1 MQRSFVGSRSV
12 MKLFKRLPELQILL
26 ITTLGCYVF
35 LEMYVDPS
43 QSHVISSLSGVDLI
57 ITSFVLS
64 VVIAIVAVIAGVGG
78 GVIFTPLMLAFT
90 SIDTLIIRS
99 TGLVVAMFSGLVATG
114 PFMRKGLADI
124 KLVFLGALPIL
135 IGGLLG
141 SFAAIFMSKHLGE
154 TGDYLVRLSLGL
166 LLLGIASVF
175 VLGGAST
182 EYPEKVAND
191 RLGRKLKLRHT
202 YWEDSL
208 QMPVK
213 YKAQNVPLAMLLF
226 LVVGFTG
233 GFFGLGG
240 GWAVVPVLN
249 LVMSVPLK
257 VSAATSGVLLAMGN
271 SAAIWP
277 YINIGAL
284 IGVVAAPWMLGQI
297 IGGIIGAHI
306 LVSIKAAFVRKM
318 LIIMLFVTSIKLIS
332 RGLEGLLGFNTP
344 IF

>member
-1 MQRSFVGSRSV
+1 

-191 RLGRKLKLRHT
+191 KLGRKLKLRHT

-332 RGLEGLLGFNTP
+332 RGLEGLLGFDIP

>member
-1 MQRSFVGSRSV
+1 

-191 RLGRKLKLRHT
+191 KLGRKLKLRHT

-213 YKAQNVPLAMLLF
+213 YKAQNVPLAMLFF

-332 RGLEGLLGFNTP
+332 RGLEGLLGFDIP

>member
-1 MQRSFVGSRSV
+1 

>member
-1 MQRSFVGSRSV
+1 

-26 ITTLGCYVF
+26 IATLGCYVF

-154 TGDYLVRLSLGL
+154 TGDYLVRLSMGL

-332 RGLEGLLGFNTP
+332 RGLEGLLGFNIP

>member
-1 MQRSFVGSRSV
+1 

-141 SFAAIFMSKHLGE
+141 SFAAIFMSKYLGE

-332 RGLEGLLGFNTP
+332 RGLEGLLGFDIP

>member
-1 MQRSFVGSRSV
+1 

-141 SFAAIFMSKHLGE
+141 SFAAIFMSKYLGE

-182 EYPEKVAND
+182 EYPKKVTND
-191 RLGRKLKLRHT
+191 MLGRKLKLRHT

>member
-1 MQRSFVGSRSV
+1 
-12 MKLFKRLPELQILL
+12 
-26 ITTLGCYVF
+26 
-35 LEMYVDPS
+35 MYVDPS

>member
-1 MQRSFVGSRSV
+1 

-57 ITSFVLS
+57 ITSFILS

-332 RGLEGLLGFNTP
+332 RGLEGLLGFDIP

>member
-1 MQRSFVGSRSV
+1 

-90 SIDTLIIRS
+90 SIDPLIIRS

-332 RGLEGLLGFNTP
+332 RGLEGLLGFDIP